1 MQRNSGFTLLEMSIV
16 ITVIA
21 LIIGG
26 IMLGD
31 NLIRNA
37 QINSVTGEM
46 SNHISAIKTFQD
58 KYQAMPGDF
67 SQATTYW
74 SSATNGDGDGHISDV
89 EGFDAWQHLA
99 LAGMVEGS
107 YTGATGPGGHL
118 DRIPGTNIPKSQLSG
133 AGWGVL
139 YFSIDPTG
147 ADDWELIYTAGDIP
161 PRHVLWLGGRSIY
174 KNTNHQEPVLT
185 PSEAEL
191 LDLKIDDGFPGLGK
205 VVAQDNTPPSGL
217 AVLCHVDATNYALES
232 TPMRICALVFK
243 TGF

>member
-1 MQRNSGFTLLEMSIV
+1 MQRNSGFTLLEMAIV

-31 NLIRNA
+31 NLARNA

-67 SQATTYW
+67 AQATTYW
-74 SSATNGDGDGHISDV
+74 SSATNGDGDGHISNI

-99 LAGMVEGS
+99 LAGMVEGT

-118 DRIPGTNIPKSQLSG
+118 DKIPGVNIPKSQLSG
-133 AGWGVL
+133 AGWG
-139 YFSIDPTG
+139 
-147 ADDWELIYTAGDIP
+147 LIYIDDVDSSYMLYSAGDIL
-161 PRHVLWLGGRSIY
+161 PRHVLWFGGRSIY
-174 KNTNHQEPVLT
+174 GNTNQQELVFT
-185 PSEAEL
+185 AQEAEL
-191 LDLKIDDGFPGLGK
+191 LDTKIDDGMPALGK
-205 VVAQDNTPPSGL
+205 VAAQDNTPPSGSTVQCQSL
-217 AVLCHVDATNYALES
+217 SGGADES
-232 TPMRICALVFK
+232 SYNLSASGKICALVFK
-243 TGF
+243 TGL